1 MVWMAEGRQEAEWS
15 RTAAVLATLWNSAG
29 KHMKKGK
36 TAEPDEL
43 NPYAKKRKK
52 ALEAKLSAK
61 ESIEF
66 MAGMLGVE
74 LPPRGTKT

>member
-1 MVWMAEGRQEAEWS
+1 
-15 RTAAVLATLWNSAG
+15 
-29 KHMKKGK
+29 MKKGK